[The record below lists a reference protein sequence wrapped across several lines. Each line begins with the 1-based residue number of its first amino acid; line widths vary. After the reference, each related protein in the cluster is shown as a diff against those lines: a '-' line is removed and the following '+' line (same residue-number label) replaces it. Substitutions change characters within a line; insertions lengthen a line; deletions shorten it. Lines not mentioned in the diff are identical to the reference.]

1 MSNDILIISKIV
13 RKLKGKRI
21 KSKSKKFRF
30 KKYSILR
37 LFRNCYPEFSDLGNS
52 EVSPSLSNDGITIGI
67 TFKYQVPVTPE
78 NITLNFQISDSDFDK
93 DNKNEG

>member
-1 MSNDILIISKIV
+1 MNNILVVSKIV

-30 KKYSILR
+30 KKYSVSR
-37 LFRNCYPEFSDLGNS
+37 LFRNCYPKFSNLGES
-52 EVSPSLSNDGITIGI
+52 EVSSSFDKDGITVEI
-67 TFKYQVPVTPE
+67 TFKYMVPSVPKKI
-78 NITLNFQISDSDFDK
+78 NIDFQISDSDK